1 MKKHNIHCWLSLS
14 KPSLSK
20 QLCFISIILSL
31 LVFCCKSAP
40 VGRAVD
46 PIELLDNNS
55 SFYIA
60 IPKAADSVLINRIIQ
75 NNVQGLSESDAK
87 MISDRVNKIYCG
99 LERKKNN
106 VDIQASIDG
115 NIPLKYI
122 PKGLNA
128 KNGFSVQ
135 KYTPAESNLTYDI
148 YSNKS
153 IDLSFPSAN
162 LCCLGRDVQW
172 MLTKFDTLS
181 KLPPDDCEI
190 ISDLSQE
197 LIEYLKG
204 AETEIRFY
212 ANKPQSF
219 LTILTGT
226 QLDLKLIDVKGSF
239 ITDPKH
245 ENQYLLDIDFMFKNE
260 TFMKAGKAMLT
271 LAFGLTN
278 SQSEVYDGCGLKITG
293 IRLDKKQLYKLL
305 VL

>member
-14 KPSLSK
+14 KPNLSK

-31 LVFCCKSAP
+31 LVFGCKSAP

-99 LERKKNN
+99 LERKKNH

-115 NIPLKYI
+115 NIPVKYI
-122 PKGLNA
+122 PKGLNS

-135 KYTPAESNLTYDI
+135 KYTPAESNLNFDI
-148 YSNKS
+148 YSNEN

-162 LCCLGRDVQW
+162 LCCLGRDVQG
-172 MLTKFDTLS
+172 MLTKYDSLLTL
-181 KLPPDDCEI
+181 PADYTEI
-190 ISDLSQE
+190 VSDLSPE

-219 LTILTGT
+219 LTILTGA
-226 QLDLKLIDVKGSF
+226 QLDLKLVDVKGSF
-239 ITDPKH
+239 VTDPKF
-245 ENQYLLDIDFMFKNE
+245 ENQYLLNIDFNFKNE
-260 TFMKAGKAMLT
+260 MFMKAGRTLLT

-278 SQSEVYDGCGLKITG
+278 SQSIVYGESGLQING
-293 IRLDKKQLYKLL
+293 IKLDKQQLYKLL